1 MVPLHPLCA
10 SRWLSLLVATA
21 LLVILGSAERAEARP
36 ARRARR
42 SARRPLLKATPGQRL
57 CRRALR
63 RIAHAARRG
72 RKVCVVFDIDNTL
85 VDTRHRTLAALRAF
99 TQTDPALAGLTDP
112 ARARLARTPLSKVRY
127 DGAST
132 AAAIGLSGSQA
143 LGFDRFW
150 QRFFWSPENF
160 RHDVPIAQTTR
171 LARQAKTAG
180 AEVYYLT
187 GRVAALG
194 SETLT
199 QLAALG
205 LPDADAKHLLC
216 KPAEGVRTDAF
227 KRQELS
233 RLRREGHR
241 IAFFLSDAQSDLAA
255 VADLR
260 LPSVLVDFPVGPKDA
275 PSLSPRTPRL
285 HPRLHR

>member
-1 MVPLHPLCA
+1 MLSRRPLRH
-10 SRWLSLLVATA
+10 WLSLLAAAA
-21 LLVILGSAERAEARP
+21 LLVGLARAEARP
-36 ARRARR
+36 TLQAKRLLRR
-42 SARRPLLKATPGQRL
+42 SGPRVKATPGQRL

-63 RIAHAARRG
+63 RIARDTRRG

-99 TQTDPALAGLTDP
+99 ASTDPAFAALS
-112 ARARLARTPLSKVRY
+112 RAPLSKVRY

-132 AAAIGLSGSQA
+132 AAAVGLTGSQA
-143 LGFDRFW
+143 ASFDRFW
-150 QRFFWSPENF
+150 QRFFWQPENF
-160 RHDVPIAQTTR
+160 RHDLPIAQTTR
-171 LARQAKTAG
+171 LARQAKAAG

-194 SETLT
+194 KGTLT

-205 LPDADAKHLLC
+205 LPDADAKHVLC
-216 KPAEGVRTDAF
+216 KSEVGVRTGAF

-241 IAFFLSDAQSDLAA
+241 IGFFLSDAKSDLAA

-260 LPSVLVDFPVGPKDA
+260 LPGVLVDFPVGPKDA
-275 PSLSPRTPRL
+275 PALSPRTPRL
-285 HPRLHR
+285 RPRLR